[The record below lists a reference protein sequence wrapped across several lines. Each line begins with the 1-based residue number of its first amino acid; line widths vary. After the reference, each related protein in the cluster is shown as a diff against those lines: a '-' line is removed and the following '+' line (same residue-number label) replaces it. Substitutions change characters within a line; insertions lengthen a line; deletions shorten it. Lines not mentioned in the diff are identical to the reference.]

1 MTNPSADDARPAT
14 AGRAPA
20 PESGP
25 PPQAREAQEPP
36 PAGTAGPPGAGGE
49 APADGEAPAETG
61 EAAAETAAVQA
72 EEAAAQA
79 ETAAV
84 DAEIAAGQAEAAFA
98 EAPAT
103 AGSNGDQPLL
113 RLVGVGKNFG
123 PVRALTDINLDV
135 PVGQVTALVG
145 DNGAGKST
153 LIKTISGIWPQDH
166 GEILW
171 DGRPVRLHSP
181 KDASDLGIATVYQ
194 DLALADNLDIVQNMF
209 LGREPVRH
217 WVLDEV
223 AMEKQAKRTL
233 ADLSVV
239 TIRSVRQPVGSLSG
253 GQRQAVAVAK
263 AVLRQ
268 ARLVIMDEPTAA
280 LGVTQTRVVLDLI
293 KRLKGQG
300 IAVLVI
306 SHNLS
311 DVFEVADRVAVLR
324 LGRMAAVGPLA
335 QFDTESIV
343 DLMTTGTSKRL
354 AAVPAEPASGSS
366 SEH

>member
-1 MTNPSADDARPAT
+1 VTSPSADDARPAT

-25 PPQAREAQEPP
+25 SDSSPDSGR
-36 PAGTAGPPGAGGE
+36 
-49 APADGEAPAETG
+49 
-61 EAAAETAAVQA
+61 
-72 EEAAAQA
+72 
-79 ETAAV
+79 
-84 DAEIAAGQAEAAFA
+84 
-98 EAPAT
+98 
-103 AGSNGDQPLL
+103 NGDQPLL

-135 PVGQVTALVG
+135 PLGQVTALVG

-153 LIKTISGIWPQDH
+153 LIKTIAGIWQQDY

-171 DGRPVRLHSP
+171 EGRPVRLHSP
-181 KDASDLGIATVYQ
+181 KDAADLGIATVYQ

-209 LGREPVRH
+209 LGHEPVKH
-217 WVLDEV
+217 WALDETT
-223 AMEKQAKRTL
+223 MEKEAKRTL

-239 TIRSVRQPVGSLSG
+239 TVRSVRQPVGSLSG
-253 GQRQAVAVAK
+253 GQRQAVAVAR

-293 KRLKGQG
+293 GRLKEQG
-300 IAVLVI
+300 IAVIVI
-306 SHNLS
+306 SHNLN
-311 DVFEVADRVAVLR
+311 DVQAVADRVAVLR
-324 LGRMAAVGPLA
+324 LGQLVSVGPLA
-335 QFDTESIV
+335 QYDAQSIV
-343 DLMTTGTSKRL
+343 DLMTTGTSRRL
-354 AAVPAEPASGSS
+354 AAQDEPPVQDEPPAQQPAGSS